1 MNCQQCGS
9 PIAVGNAFCGR
20 CGTQVAQVPPPHPDS
35 AAAIWGAP
43 GAARPAHA
51 RISRSVGSPN
61 GLCTGLGGAWIFC
74 GYLFGLLGGLLGIA
88 IGAMLI
94 QSKAKDAY
102 GNKVQKCTSGSR
114 WHGFA
119 ILLLSSIMFA
129 VVTQMT
135 G

>member
-1 MNCQQCGS
+1 MRLG
-9 PIAVGNAFCGR
+9 
-20 CGTQVAQVPPPHPDS
+20 VA
-35 AAAIWGAP
+35 GECAP
-43 GAARPAHA
+43 GCVLAQRQANCLFRGCQ
-51 RISRSVGSPN
+51 RKRR
-61 GLCTGLGGAWIFC
+61 

-102 GNKVQKCTSGSR
+102 GDKVQKYTSGSR

>member
-1 MNCQQCGS
+1 M
-9 PIAVGNAFCGR
+9 GR
-20 CGTQVAQVPPPHPDS
+20 PWRST
-35 AAAIWGAP
+35 
-43 GAARPAHA
+43 ARPCQDIPVSWVTQWLMY
-51 RISRSVGSPN
+51 RSR
-61 GLCTGLGGAWIFC
+61 GAWIFC

-102 GNKVQKCTSGSR
+102 GNKVQKYTSGSR

-119 ILLLSSIMFA
+119 ILLLNSIMFS